1 MFSQYIKTDILYIEP
16 YKVAYII
23 IYIVDLIHFIVQYYY
38 GTVPVCIG
46 ERGMRNCSESVAI
59 FEFPGILYW
68 NIVGSFKFSVTVD
81 WDKICIQNILR
92 VMSTLCLICIKLF
105 GDEIAWI
112 QHTEQVHGITE
123 VYKGVRCWE
132 TSRDQSRYI
141 TTGITALEYKYHVDD
156 TQYNSSD
163 NCWNCPICSKQ
174 CMQKNGLENHL
185 KSGVHEHSRYQCK
198 DCNTKYIT
206 LGALTQHIEATGHAP
221 RQSRFVRVIMDDAQ
235 QSLMK
240 LTTGV
245 IPTRFEATLY
255 FDGSA
260 KPNPGLGGSG
270 VYIVDER
277 QKVIF
282 SGGRSVKRILCAKVD
297 SNQAEYDGLIFGLEK
312 AIEEGIKRL
321 LVLGDSQLVI
331 NQMNGE
337 YACRSERLISSY
349 NRAKCLFQHFQ
360 KLEFRYIPRTENT
373 MADRLAA
380 IHRDF

>member
-1 MFSQYIKTDILYIEP
+1 
-16 YKVAYII
+16 
-23 IYIVDLIHFIVQYYY
+23 
-38 GTVPVCIG
+38 
-46 ERGMRNCSESVAI
+46 
-59 FEFPGILYW
+59 
-68 NIVGSFKFSVTVD
+68 
-81 WDKICIQNILR
+81 
-92 VMSTLCLICIKLF
+92 
-105 GDEIAWI
+105 
-112 QHTEQVHGITE
+112 
-123 VYKGVRCWE
+123 
-132 TSRDQSRYI
+132 
-141 TTGITALEYKYHVDD
+141 
-156 TQYNSSD
+156 
-163 NCWNCPICSKQ
+163 
-174 CMQKNGLENHL
+174 
-185 KSGVHEHSRYQCK
+185 
-198 DCNTKYIT
+198 
-206 LGALTQHIEATGHAP
+206 
-221 RQSRFVRVIMDDAQ
+221 
-235 QSLMK
+235 MK

-277 QKVIF
+277 QNVIF

-312 AIEEGIKRL
+312 SIEEKIKRL

-349 NRAKCLFQHFQ
+349 NRAKCLLQHFQ